1 MRNIEQC
8 MAVAAAQKRKGNY
21 IKTIIKCLSEAVP
34 GRLIF
39 PFITLLYH
47 VIFLCFSDSYIFNFF
62 LSWIWF
68 LWSALYPLGLFENQ
82 TMSETI

>member
-8 MAVAAAQKRKGNY
+8 TAVAAAQKRKGNY

-39 PFITLLYH
+39 PFII
-47 VIFLCFSDSYIFNFF
+47 IFMFPCKEALEHLIHAFFNFF
-62 LSWIWF
+62 SV
-68 LWSALYPLGLFENQ
+68 
-82 TMSETI
+82 MDM